1 MKSHVLRIGR
11 LMGAAS
17 LSAAVLLSVVGAPA
31 QTPGGA
37 GGMDE
42 REQAFV
48 DALRRDN
55 PDEASRYVALRDA
68 RNQAIDDVK
77 KAQARYSAA
86 VPELRPM
93 FVQQLRDAQRVYAE
107 RSLALLDFL
116 DARERRALSHYQDEI
131 NRINRVLEERA
142 QSRAELEKLKR
153 GE

>member
-1 MKSHVLRIGR
+1 M
-11 LMGAAS
+11 
-17 LSAAVLLSVVGAPA
+17 SAALLLSTAGAPA
-31 QTPGGA
+31 QTPGA
-37 GGMDE
+37 TGGMDE

-48 DALRRDN
+48 EALRREN
-55 PDEASRYVALRDA
+55 PDEAGRYVALRDA

-86 VPELRPM
+86 GPELRSM

-116 DARERRALSHYQDEI
+116 DARERLALRRHQEEIDRI
-131 NRINRVLEERA
+131 NRILDERA
-142 QSRAELEKLKR
+142 HSRAELEKLKR

>member
-1 MKSHVLRIGR
+1 MSCHAQRVVSL
-11 LMGAAS
+11 LGAA
-17 LSAAVLLSVVGAPA
+17 LIAAVLLSAVGAPA
-31 QTPGGA
+31 QTPGAA

-48 DALRRDN
+48 EALRREN

-86 VPELRPM
+86 GPELRPM
-93 FVQQLRDAQRVYAE
+93 FVQQMRDAQRVYAE

-116 DARERRALSHYQDEI
+116 DARERLALRRHQEEMDRI
-131 NRINRVLEERA
+131 NRILDERA
-142 QSRAELEKLKR
+142 HSRAELEKLKR